1 MFTSITSE
9 FDKVSLECPITDLE
23 IQQVLNEANMSSSP
37 GIDNLPMSV
46 IKFFWSLLK
55 DIFLKAFNVMF
66 NKGELFDT
74 MKLSKLR
81 LIPKKGSD
89 LSKIKNWRPIG
100 IETAPAKIFSGVINN
115 RFKCVIDKI
124 THRSQKAYSE
134 TYLIQE
140 NLLNFYE
147 LLTKSNNCNVPLA
160 TLILDFSKAFDSL
173 AHSYIEDAL
182 KFHNFGPRF
191 IALVMTSLNNRR
203 SCIIT
208 NSGVTDFFDTV
219 IGVLQG
225 DISSPNIFKVCANPL
240 LLKFCVSIIIK
251 IPPEMPYNFNV
262 NLNKV
267 DISSGFADDIN
278 NFLEPTAIALQECYN
293 ILNKFSQTSNLKINA
308 NKTKIVF
315 TGGIPTLDFITKA
328 NELGFSFSNDFTV
341 LGLSLNKYLSNTDQ
355 MWDTILNKVCKI
367 RNFWNLF
374 HLTIPGRVN
383 VIKTYF
389 YSQLSYLGAIFT
401 PPPKF
406 LADFET
412 CIISFLKQGGRI
424 AKDRI
429 FSKCEEGGLGLPIP
443 GDFLES
449 LKIKVFIK
457 GTNST
462 DSWGLELRSFMLKD
476 SLPLSIPI
484 NRVNNNYNPILYNL
498 IKAFLRFAEFFWKF
512 AGNILSARIFY
523 NFMFLDNNNQCLESS
538 FFTINSWT
546 RFEQLILNLKLGD
559 LINPNCTIIDYN
571 SFRNN
576 TNIHITP
583 NEFIRLCHVLRKYIN
598 RFKSKKTLDIQ
609 DIDILLLKP
618 NVKSRDFRIF
628 FDNTSFKLKNCKP
641 SKTRYLW
648 LNENFD
654 YEREKKFINVWKFS
668 FLPMNI
674 RDFSFKYVN
683 NLLYLNAQLAHF
695 SNSVTNPACSQ
706 CTRSLILP
714 APKESILHF
723 FMHCNPNICV
733 LDNYFHEFLSHV
745 ELNWDPS
752 FTILGAPNGIPFYAA
767 LIINTEII
775 LANWFIFQ
783 CRAKKKQ
790 PLLINLSWNLNSYR
804 NIFRT
809 FPKYN
814 NAWIKW
820 LK

>member
-1 MFTSITSE
+1 M
-9 FDKVSLECPITDLE
+9 
-23 IQQVLNEANMSSSP
+23 
-37 GIDNLPMSV
+37 
-46 IKFFWSLLK
+46 
-55 DIFLKAFNVMF
+55 
-66 NKGELFDT
+66 
-74 MKLSKLR
+74 
-81 LIPKKGSD
+81 
-89 LSKIKNWRPIG
+89 
-100 IETAPAKIFSGVINN
+100 
-115 RFKCVIDKI
+115 
-124 THRSQKAYSE
+124 
-134 TYLIQE
+134 
-140 NLLNFYE
+140 
-147 LLTKSNNCNVPLA
+147 
-160 TLILDFSKAFDSL
+160 
-173 AHSYIEDAL
+173 
-182 KFHNFGPRF
+182 
-191 IALVMTSLNNRR
+191 
-203 SCIIT
+203 
-208 NSGVTDFFDTV
+208 
-219 IGVLQG
+219 
-225 DISSPNIFKVCANPL
+225 
-240 LLKFCVSIIIK
+240 
-251 IPPEMPYNFNV
+251 
-262 NLNKV
+262 
-267 DISSGFADDIN
+267 
-278 NFLEPTAIALQECYN
+278 
-293 ILNKFSQTSNLKINA
+293 
-308 NKTKIVF
+308 
-315 TGGIPTLDFITKA
+315 
-328 NELGFSFSNDFTV
+328 
-341 LGLSLNKYLSNTDQ
+341 
-355 MWDTILNKVCKI
+355 
-367 RNFWNLF
+367 
-374 HLTIPGRVN
+374 
-383 VIKTYF
+383 
-389 YSQLSYLGAIFT
+389 
-401 PPPKF
+401 
-406 LADFET
+406 
-412 CIISFLKQGGRI
+412 
-424 AKDRI
+424 
-429 FSKCEEGGLGLPIP
+429 
-443 GDFLES
+443 
-449 LKIKVFIK
+449 
-457 GTNST
+457 
-462 DSWGLELRSFMLKD
+462 
-476 SLPLSIPI
+476 
-484 NRVNNNYNPILYNL
+484 
-498 IKAFLRFAEFFWKF
+498 
-512 AGNILSARIFY
+512 
-523 NFMFLDNNNQCLESS
+523 
-538 FFTINSWT
+538 
-546 RFEQLILNLKLGD
+546 GD

-598 RFKSKKTLDIQ
+598 RFKSKITLDIQ

-804 NIFRT
+804 SIFRT